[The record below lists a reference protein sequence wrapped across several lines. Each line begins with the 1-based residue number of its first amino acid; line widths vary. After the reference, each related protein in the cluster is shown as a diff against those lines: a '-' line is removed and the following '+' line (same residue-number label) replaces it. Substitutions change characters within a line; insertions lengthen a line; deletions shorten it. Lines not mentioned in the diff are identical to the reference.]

1 MSKDPRQDNQMRL
14 DLAAAL
20 ERQGLAAYQ
29 SGKGKVFASCGKLGF
44 IELIFSGETGL
55 AYSHRAPQTAA
66 CQSTSTTECAMGAV
80 ASRPEMGYSR
90 GDAKLTQS
98 GVGGVGKTTA

>member
-1 MSKDPRQDNQMRL
+1 M
-14 DLAAAL
+14 LAAGHAAFA
-20 ERQGLAAYQ
+20 ERISSL
-29 SGKGKVFASCGKLGF
+29 VFG
-44 IELIFSGETGL
+44 GL
-55 AYSHRAPQTAA
+55 AYSHRAPHTAA

-80 ASRPEMGYSR
+80 ASRLEMGYPR